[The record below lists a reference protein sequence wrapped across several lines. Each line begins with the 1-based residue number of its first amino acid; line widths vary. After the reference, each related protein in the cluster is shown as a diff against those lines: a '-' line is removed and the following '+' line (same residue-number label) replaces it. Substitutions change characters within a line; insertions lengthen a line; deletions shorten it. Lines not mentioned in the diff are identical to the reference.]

1 MSGEAG
7 SGRLSPNSEQASV
20 SSFQPTTMT
29 RDDSYTPFSGRH
41 RELPTPVLVQRLW
54 RAQKSSSISV
64 LSCGLYLHPIGFE
77 ARCGYGNEE
86 DLLMSQVERTRD
98 AAKAHADAWL
108 ATAIRRGF
116 AEIRD

>member
-1 MSGEAG
+1 
-7 SGRLSPNSEQASV
+7 
-20 SSFQPTTMT
+20 MT
-29 RDDSYTPFSGRH
+29 RDDSYTPFGGR
-41 RELPTPVLVQRLW
+41 RAGPPTPILVQRLW
-54 RAQKSSSISV
+54 RVQKPSSGNV

-86 DLLMSQVERTRD
+86 DLLMSRVERTPG

-108 ATAIRRGF
+108 ATAIEKGF